1 MTTKDNPVCQMLG
14 IEVPLFCGAM
24 YPCSNPELVA
34 SVSKAGGMGIVQPMS
49 LSYVHR
55 HEFRDGLQ
63 MIRSITDKPIGLNLI
78 IETSSKTYLKR
89 TREWTTIA
97 LEEGVECFVTALGDP
112 AWIVDMAAGTNTVI
126 FHDVTNARFASKAFD
141 AGVDGFIAV
150 NDRAGGHAGKI
161 SAQSLLDELK
171 GFNKPVICAG
181 GLGTPEDFRAALDMG
196 YAGAQL
202 GTRFIASDECTA
214 HDDYKKAIVDAS
226 AEDIVLTERLTGV
239 PVAII
244 NTPTIQKTGTKAG
257 PLARMML
264 KGRRTRHW
272 MRTLYSLKSIWK
284 LKKASQSG
292 SGYQDYWQAGKSAGG
307 VHSIKP
313 ASEIVADFS
322 SVL

>member
-1 MTTKDNPVCQMLG
+1 MTTNDNPVCQMLG

-89 TREWTTIA
+89 TREWATIA

-126 FHDVTNARFASKAFD
+126 FHDVTNARFANKAFD

-150 NDRAGGHAGKI
+150 NNRAGGHAGKI

-171 GFNKPVICAG
+171 SFNKPVICAG

-214 HDDYKKAIVDAS
+214 HDDYKKAIIDAS